1 LLIVEELNSGF
12 ESLMS
17 EKQKEILIA
26 VKENVE
32 KIESERYNSEDPV
45 VTISKNDSHQEVI
58 VKLLTSE
65 RTGAPLILDKETL
78 YPAEDLAKRNFSN
91 GVRTLNSWQFRKS
104 SSHFTDAAN
113 LARDLVLQQRINL
126 YKQLHSLLKS
136 AVLTSPDKI
145 VKSKGKL
152 FAEVLNSLKKYD
164 KLSED
169 EQYYYQR
176 AIDSLYGIAVLL
188 VEGDKKTRTQQLYAR
203 CTISL
208 GNREYLAANIW
219 LYKIYLLNKD
229 AFDSI
234 TNSDKILQKALK
246 SLQLFVEVETGV
258 KEFVEDLPTM
268 ASAFDLQTIFADH
281 LKTIFDVEFVAETK
295 KDFSFQQYRM

>member
-1 LLIVEELNSGF
+1 
-12 ESLMS
+12 MS
-17 EKQKEILIA
+17 EKQKEIFIA

-32 KIESERYNSEDPV
+32 KIESERYNSKDPV
-45 VTISKNDSHQEVI
+45 VTIGKNDSHQEVI

-65 RTGAPLILDKETL
+65 RTGAPLILGKETL
-78 YPAEDLAKRNFSN
+78 NPAEDLAKRNFSK

-104 SSHFTDAAN
+104 STHFTEAAN

-126 YKQLHSLLKS
+126 YKQLHSLLQS

-145 VKSKGKL
+145 IKSKGKL
-152 FAEVLNSLKKYD
+152 FTEVLNSLKKYD

-176 AIDSLYGIAVLL
+176 IIDALYGVASLL
-188 VEGDKKTRTQQLYAR
+188 TASDKKTRTQQLFAR

-208 GNREYLAANIW
+208 GNREYLAANIL

-229 AFDSI
+229 PFDSI
-234 TNSDKILQKALK
+234 ADSDKILQKALK
-246 SLQLFVEVETGV
+246 SLQLFIEVETGL
-258 KEFVEDLPTM
+258 KQTIEDLPTM

-281 LKTIFDVEFVAETK
+281 LKTIFDVEFIAETK
-295 KDFSFQQYRM
+295 KDFGFPQYRV

>member
-1 LLIVEELNSGF
+1 MLIVEELNSGF

-26 VKENVE
+26 VKENME

-45 VTISKNDSHQEVI
+45 VTISKNDSHQEAI

-65 RTGAPLILDKETL
+65 RTGAPLLLDKETL
-78 YPAEDLAKRNFSN
+78 YPAEDLAKRNFSK

-152 FAEVLNSLKKYD
+152 FTEVLNSLKKYD

-176 AIDSLYGIAVLL
+176 SIDSLYGIAVLL
-188 VEGDKKTRTQQLYAR
+188 VAEDKKTRTQQLYAR

-219 LYKIYLLNKD
+219 LYKIYLLNKG

-234 TNSDKILQKALK
+234 ADSDKILQKALK

-281 LKTIFDVEFVAETK
+281 LKTIFDVEFVA
-295 KDFSFQQYRM
+295 